1 VCVGTTD
8 QMEKKMDSLSKIE
21 AIKCDHP
28 DLTRWGFWL
37 ETRDGFEAA
46 RIGMTSKCGIE
57 EFESALLFLSACEHR
72 KSVSKFSSYGW
83 KHRAESWF
91 RDARGKREYVSNGMF
106 IAAALSIGMPM
117 ERIFRSVNCRLGIS
131 KRSWGLAEH
140 ALEAKKEGDALRVTV
155 THFAYG
161 GP

>member
-1 VCVGTTD
+1 VRP
-8 QMEKKMDSLSKIE
+8 SRS
-21 AIKCDHP
+21 HP
-28 DLTRWGFWL
+28 LGFWL

-46 RIGMTSKCGIE
+46 RIGMTSKCGM
-57 EFESALLFLSACEHR
+57 ACEHR

-83 KHRAESWF
+83 KHRAEGWF

-140 ALEAKKEGDALRVTV
+140 ALEAKKRG
-155 THFAYG
+155 
-161 GP
+161 